1 MFRKVLLLSI
11 LSIFLF
17 SGLVN
22 AETNDLPEPGMLPDS
37 PFYFLKSFFEEI
49 GVFLTFN
56 QTNKTERLL
65 RLAETRLA
73 EANVLAEKGKSELAE
88 KSIHRHQERI
98 NQALDRVEQAK
109 AKGMNVDDVLTRVS
123 EATNRHQE
131 VLMRV
136 YEKVPEQA
144 KPAIER
150 AMEQSMQG
158 QEKALEAI
166 SQEKREEVMEQMEQK
181 RQEIRERVQNLRQ
194 QRPVPPVFDQDD
206 EQEQESED
214 LEETEE

>member
-1 MFRKVLLLSI
+1 MFKKILLVSI

-17 SGLVN
+17 TGLVK
-22 AETNDLPEPGMLPDS
+22 AETNDLLDPGMLPDS
-37 PFYFLKSFFEEI
+37 PFYFLKSFFEELGI
-49 GVFLTFN
+49 FLTFN
-56 QTNKTERLL
+56 QNNKTERLL
-65 RLAETRLA
+65 MLAETRLA

-88 KSIHRHQERI
+88 RAIHRHQERI
-98 NQALDRVEQAK
+98 NQALDRTEQAK
-109 AKGMNVDDVLTRVS
+109 ARGMNVDDILTRVS

-150 AMEQSMQG
+150 AMEQSMQC

-166 SQEKREEVMEQMEQK
+166 SQENREEVMEQMEQK

-194 QRPVPPVFDQDD
+194 KRPVPPIFEQDD
-206 EQEQESED
+206 EQEQEP
-214 LEETEE
+214 EETEE